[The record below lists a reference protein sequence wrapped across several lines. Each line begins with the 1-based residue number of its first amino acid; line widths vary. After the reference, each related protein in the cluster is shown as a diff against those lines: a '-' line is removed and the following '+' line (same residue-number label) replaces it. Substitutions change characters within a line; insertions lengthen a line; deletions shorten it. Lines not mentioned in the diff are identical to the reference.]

1 MPKPKIPSL
10 KQNFDKATAISQQQ
24 KEIARLRQ
32 EVEKLRSIES
42 DKKEEGLVQLREELK
57 NYSGEQMVMIDLM
70 RPSRQARQ
78 TFTAAAIA
86 KRAESLRRLGQL
98 NPVILVPSKDEPGYF
113 DIEDGE
119 LRWRGANLNV
129 TEKGLED
136 WKYLRAVIAP
146 PPIDDRELHKR
157 SLIHHLHREDL
168 NPLDRIEA
176 IISQIEREVNLDIAP
191 EEIEAADGDREA
203 VAQTKIKK
211 IIRNFDYRFKTN
223 PTEKNKIEELLS
235 ADAISQRQTLERLGF
250 SEIQVQVLLVLLEL
264 QQNIRSIATNDLPM
278 LNLPVDLKQAIRQQ
292 ELPCHQAKAIALISA
307 DKLNITQEEAQKLR
321 AEAILV
327 VIDRN
332 LSLKKTREL
341 VEQILAENGA
351 GSKEKS
357 KAVKVSEVDKMLKK
371 VKIANLTA
379 KELNKLRESLIAKL
393 NEIENYS
400 APASE

>member
-1 MPKPKIPSL
+1 MPRPKIPSL
-10 KQNFDKATAISQQQ
+10 KQNFSKATAISQQQ
-24 KEIARLRQ
+24 KEIERLRAELEQ
-32 EVEKLRSIES
+32 LRSQTS
-42 DKKEEGLVQLREELK
+42 DNREEGLVKLREGLK
-57 NYSGEQMVMIDLM
+57 NYSGEQMVAIEKM

-78 TFTAAAIA
+78 TFTAGAVS

-98 NPVILVPSKDEPGYF
+98 NPVILVPSKDEPDCF

-129 TEKGLED
+129 KEKGLDD

-235 ADAISQRQTLERLGF
+235 SKYWQKM
-250 SEIQVQVLLVLLEL
+250 VLVL
-264 QQNIRSIATNDLPM
+264 R
-278 LNLPVDLKQAIRQQ
+278 K
-292 ELPCHQAKAIALISA
+292 
-307 DKLNITQEEAQKLR
+307 
-321 AEAILV
+321 
-327 VIDRN
+327 
-332 LSLKKTREL
+332 SLKRL
-341 VEQILAENGA
+341 
-351 GSKEKS
+351 KS
-357 KAVKVSEVDKMLKK
+357 
-371 VKIANLTA
+371 A
-379 KELNKLRESLIAKL
+379 K
-393 NEIENYS
+393 
-400 APASE
+400 

>member
-1 MPKPKIPSL
+1 MV
-10 KQNFDKATAISQQQ
+10 AI
-24 KEIARLRQ
+24 
-32 EVEKLRSIES
+32 EK
-42 DKKEEGLVQLREELK
+42 
-57 NYSGEQMVMIDLM
+57 M

-78 TFTAAAIA
+78 TFTAGAVS

-98 NPVILVPSKDEPGYF
+98 NPVILVPSKDEPDCF

-129 TEKGLED
+129 KEKGLDD

-321 AEAILV
+321 AEAISI

-371 VKIANLTA
+371 VKIAKLTA

-400 APASE
+400 DSASE